1 MNHGKIEVYAS
12 KGKTWLLLLLA
23 SGFIAA
29 GIWMF
34 RLALTEAESW
44 IIGGIGVISVLFFGI
59 CFLFIFKSLFDTSPV
74 LEIDDGGLLDRTSY
88 VAGGRILWSEVESI
102 SIFNV
107 ANQLTIGIRLRNPQ
121 AFLDSKNGIQRWL
134 ISVNQKLT
142 GAPVNISRPGMT
154 VPITEIYEAMLL
166 RWEQYQ

>member
-1 MNHGKIEVYAS
+1 MNHGKIEIYAS
-12 KGKTWLLLLLA
+12 KGKTWLLLLIA

-34 RLALTEAESW
+34 RLALTEEESW
-44 IIGGIGVISVLFFGI
+44 IIGGIGAISVLFFGI
-59 CFLFIFKSLFDTSPV
+59 CFLFILKSLFDSSPV
-74 LEIDDGGLLDRTSY
+74 LEIDDGGLLDRSSY
-88 VAGGRILWSEVESI
+88 IAGGRILWTEVEAVTI
-102 SIFNV
+102 LNV
-107 ANQLTIGIRLRNPQ
+107 ANQPTIGIRLRNPQ
-121 AFLDSKNGIQRWL
+121 AFLDSQNGIKRWL

-154 VPITEIYEAMLL
+154 VPIAEIYKAMLL